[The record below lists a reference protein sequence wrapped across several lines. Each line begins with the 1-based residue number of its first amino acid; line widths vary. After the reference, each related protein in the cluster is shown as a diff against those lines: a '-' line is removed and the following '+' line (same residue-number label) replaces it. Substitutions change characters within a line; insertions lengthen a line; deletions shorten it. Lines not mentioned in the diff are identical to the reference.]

1 MSIIVAM
8 MACSCTIIDSSEVGI
23 KFKKYSVT
31 EQGKL
36 DAHPTSGWIV
46 YNPINTGVYTYS
58 VTIQEVDYQPFTVTT
73 KDAAIFAMDPMLAY
87 QINRDKAIDIFA
99 KYRKPL
105 KDIEAGFMRTIIYD
119 AYRITANN
127 YNSDELMANRG
138 KFEAEVQAMLDSAL
152 LKEGFIVAQFT
163 SQITPPQSLQ
173 SAIDAKNKAIQES
186 LKAENLVKQAEA
198 NAKIK
203 IAEAEGEAQ
212 ALIIKSKAEAEANK
226 IIANSLTDNLV
237 QLRAIETWNGIL
249 PTYQGGNNI
258 PLINLK

>member
-1 MSIIVAM
+1 MKRFIKFLLVALFV
-8 MACSCTIIDSSEVGI
+8 ATLSSCTIIDSSEVGI
-23 KFKKYSVT
+23 KFKKYSLT

-46 YNPINTGVYTYS
+46 YNPINTGIYTYS

-73 KDAAIFAMDPMLAY
+73 KDAATFTMDPMLAY

-105 KDIEAGFMRTIIYD
+105 KNIEAGFMRTIIYD

-163 SQITPPQSLQ
+163 SQITPPKSLQ
-173 SAIDAKNKAIQES
+173 SAIDAKNA
-186 LKAENLVKQAEA
+186 
-198 NAKIK
+198 AKLCM
-203 IAEAEGEAQ
+203 AAQ
-212 ALIIKSKAEAEANK
+212 IEIFSNK
-226 IIANSLTDNLV
+226 HI
-237 QLRAIETWNGIL
+237 
-249 PTYQGGNNI
+249 
-258 PLINLK
+258 